1 MMKKLDA
8 IVIGATGATGQE
20 LVRLLLNNSNYR
32 HISVF
37 VRKNLNLKHDKLTVH
52 KIDFSK
58 LNDIKNLV
66 VGDIL
71 FSALGTTK
79 KEAGDKIS
87 QYLVDFT
94 YQFEFAKMASEN
106 GVTDY
111 SLISSIGAD
120 EKAFFFYPKIKG
132 QLEEAV
138 KNLSFKK
145 IQIFQP
151 PSLIRQSELMRAG
164 EKTGLK
170 FINRIN
176 RLGLLKSLKPIHVN
190 YLAKKMIA
198 EAQLKKLN
206 RITIYKPKDIR
217 AI

>member
-1 MMKKLDA
+1 MKKLNA

-20 LVRLLLNNSNYR
+20 LVRLLLNDSNYR
-32 HISVF
+32 HLSVF
-37 VRKNLNLKHDKLTVH
+37 VREKIDLKHNKLTVH

-58 LNDIKNLV
+58 LNDIENLV

-79 KEAGDKIS
+79 KKAGDKNK
-87 QYLVDFT
+87 QFLVDFT
-94 YQFEFAKMASEN
+94 YQFEFANMASEN
-106 GVTDY
+106 GVKYY
-111 SLISSIGAD
+111 SLVSSIGAD
-120 EKAFFFYPKIKG
+120 EKSFFFYPKIKG

-164 EKTGLK
+164 EKTSLK
-170 FINRIN
+170 FLNIIN

-198 EAQLKKLN
+198 EAQLKQLN

-217 AI
+217 II